1 MKDLF
6 QALNITPEGATT
18 TNDLNAITT
27 KKVECNKLKE
37 LKQAKQLILKNFDI
51 LISKEEEQLYF
62 NAIKSI
68 NALITDYKINNL
80 YKRQ

>member
-80 YKRQ
+80 I